1 MPDQDGLVARIR
13 QLRRTPA
20 ATGRTPGAGEAGS
33 DSVRIQ
39 ALEARMA
46 ELEEMVEGFQDSVYR
61 ESRREDKRITDLEAK
76 VDPAAIAAALSRDAR
91 ERGL

>member
-1 MPDQDGLVARIR
+1 
-13 QLRRTPA
+13 
-20 ATGRTPGAGEAGS
+20 
-33 DSVRIQ
+33 
-39 ALEARMA
+39 MA